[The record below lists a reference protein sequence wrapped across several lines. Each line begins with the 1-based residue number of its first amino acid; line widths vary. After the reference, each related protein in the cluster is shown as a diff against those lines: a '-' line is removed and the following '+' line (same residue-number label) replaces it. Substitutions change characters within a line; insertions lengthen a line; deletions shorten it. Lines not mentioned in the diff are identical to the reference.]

1 MANNMIDSTGAIAVG
16 AEASQANRARTLTGG
31 AIGHFIEW
39 FDWTIYGLLTS
50 VFAAQMFPAVDA
62 LTSLILGYSAFAL
75 GFGARPIGS
84 LVLSPLADR
93 YGRRGVLS
101 ITILLAGLGSLLIA
115 LTPPYAAIGVAAPIL
130 VTVARLIQGFSA
142 GGEFQIAVTFL
153 NEHAPHKSRALS
165 ASPQMV
171 SIGLAVLAATGVAS
185 LTTYAIPKEA
195 LTAWGWRLPFLLGA
209 VISLYGLYLRRNL
222 PETPAFERAAASR
235 RPSFGEI
242 LASILEYPREALV
255 VFVTQA
261 STVQY
266 YLWLIFLPT
275 IANILSGLPLAHG
288 LAATM
293 IALIFYCLAVPIF
306 AAMSDRIGRRPFLIG
321 AAAGFLI
328 FAYPL
333 IALLKNPGF
342 GIFLFVELVGV
353 LFIAMNNA
361 VIGTIFSELFPTRL
375 RSSGIGI
382 PYAICAAI
390 FGGTAPIVATYFLKN
405 GQSGYIALYVMAIC
419 LVSVFVHVFV
429 TPETKDRPLD

>member
-1 MANNMIDSTGAIAVG
+1 MANGMIDSASAIAANG
-16 AEASQANRARTLTGG
+16 EAATASRARTLTGG

-39 FDWTIYGLLTS
+39 FDWTIYGLLAS
-50 VFAAQMFPAVDA
+50 VFAAQFFPSSDPM
-62 LTSLILGYSAFAL
+62 TSLLLSYGAFAL
-75 GFGARPIGS
+75 GFGARPVGS

-93 YGRRGVLS
+93 YGRRNILS
-101 ITILLAGLGSLLIA
+101 LTILLAGLGSLIITA
-115 LTPPYAAIGVAAPIL
+115 TPPYASIGIAAPIL
-130 VTVARLIQGFSA
+130 ITAARLIQGFSA

-165 ASPQMV
+165 ASGQMV
-171 SIGLAVLAATGVAS
+171 GIGLSILAATGVAS
-185 LTTYAIPKEA
+185 LTTYLIPKEA
-195 LTAWGWRLPFLLGA
+195 LATWGWRLPFLLGA
-209 VISLYGLYLRRNL
+209 LISLYGIHLRRNL
-222 PETPAFERAAASR
+222 PETPAFERAASAQ
-235 RPSFGEI
+235 RPSVMGI

-275 IANILSGLPLAHG
+275 IANILSGLPLADG
-288 LAATM
+288 FAATM
-293 IALIFYCLAVPIF
+293 IALVFYCVAVP
-306 AAMSDRIGRRPFLIG
+306 ALAGLSDRIGRRPFLIG
-321 AAAGFLI
+321 SAAGFLI

-333 IALLKNPGF
+333 FALLKNPGF
-342 GIFLFVELVGV
+342 GSFLFVQIVGV

-375 RSSGIGI
+375 RSSGIGV

-390 FGGTAPIVATYFLKN
+390 FGGTAPIIATTFLKN

-419 LVSVFVHVFV
+419 LVSVLVHVFV
-429 TPETKDRPLD
+429 TPETKDRSLD